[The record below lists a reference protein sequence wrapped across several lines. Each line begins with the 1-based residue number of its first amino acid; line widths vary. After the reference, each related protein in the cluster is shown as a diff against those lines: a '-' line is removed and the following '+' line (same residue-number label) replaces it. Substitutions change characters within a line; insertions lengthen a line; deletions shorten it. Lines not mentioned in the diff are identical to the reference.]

1 MQYIIEINL
10 VLDSFI
16 NSIHHNTRNDS
27 SFKII
32 NKINL
37 FIKILI
43 YMIDEIIISDNTNKY
58 RFKLKS
64 FIIVLTGK

>member
-1 MQYIIEINL
+1 MILLLRLLIKLIYL
-10 VLDSFI
+10 
-16 NSIHHNTRNDS
+16 
-27 SFKII
+27 
-32 NKINL
+32 
-37 FIKILI
+37 KILI